1 MHLLHTANP
10 GNTLTLMTNAT
21 QELRIVVADD
31 HPVVLTAVTD
41 YLDQI
46 PGHKVVATA
55 GSGAE
60 LLEKLRSTPCDLIV
74 TDFSMQ
80 GEIEDED
87 GLRLISRLRRL
98 YPDIPLVVFTML
110 TNGGILHELAEL
122 GVAGLV
128 GKDEPIPTLAQV
140 CQRALVEPGT
150 TLSARIAERLATE
163 GSTADEFRRTNP
175 LSPRELEVVRLFA
188 LGLSVTEISKRLSRS
203 VTTVATQKRAAMRK
217 LHLDSNADLIRYA
230 SENGF
235 A

>member
-1 MHLLHTANP
+1 MPTRASRYAP
-10 GNTLTLMTNAT
+10 PMTNAT
-21 QELRIVVADD
+21 QTLRIVVADD
-31 HPVVLTAVTD
+31 HPLVLTAISD
-41 YLDQI
+41 YLTQA
-46 PGHKVVATA
+46 PGCTVVGTA
-55 GSGAE
+55 DSGAR
-60 LLEKLRSTPCDLIV
+60 LLDLLRRMPCDLLV

-87 GLRLISRLRRL
+87 GLRLIARLRRL
-98 YPDIPLVVFTML
+98 YPDLPVVVFTML

-128 GKDEPIPTLAQV
+128 GKDEPIPVLAEV
-140 CQRALVEPGT
+140 CRRALVEPGT
-150 TLSARIAERLATE
+150 TLSARVAERLALD
-163 GSTADEFRRTNP
+163 GANADEFRRSNP

-188 LGLSVTEISKRLSRS
+188 LGLNVTEISKRLNRS

-230 SENGF
+230 SEHGF